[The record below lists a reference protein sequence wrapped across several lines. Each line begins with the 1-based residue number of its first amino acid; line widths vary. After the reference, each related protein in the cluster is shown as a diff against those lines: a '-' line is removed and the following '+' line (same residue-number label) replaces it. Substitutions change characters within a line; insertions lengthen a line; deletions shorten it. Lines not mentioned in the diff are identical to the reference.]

1 MNQITPHTEP
11 HSNSKAAA
19 NGYEPYTS
27 TPNKAM
33 YVGSSK
39 PGYTYFGARY
49 YASDLSVW
57 LSVDPLSDARPSLS
71 PYNYASLNPIMRIDP
86 TGMLDDWVE
95 RDGKIVYDK
104 NVTKGEDNKVQNLKA
119 GDKYLGVE
127 GSALNEE
134 TGKVIIYKR
143 DGSTA
148 EKKAR
153 LSGVEVHPNY
163 ACDIDNPS
171 KSTNNNNGY
180 IWDAADLAIWKHMKN
195 SNDPISRY
203 VKSSMAR
210 GYYPILD
217 AGNAYRKNGYL
228 TTRLQAF
235 KGYLDVA
242 LVLQGDPRGKLKLT
256 RSSKYFNPSSSKST
270 TPPSYKQFLKNT
282 KGKYRGGK
290 RGENF
295 KRARADYRIKYG
307 R

>member
-1 MNQITPHTEP
+1 MPFGEQFIDQRQTGHDIRFKFTGKERD
-11 HSNSKAAA
+11 SET
-19 NGYEPYTS
+19 GYS
-27 TPNKAM
+27 
-33 YVGSSK
+33 
-39 PGYTYFGARY
+39 YFGARY
-49 YASDLSVW
+49 YDSELSLW
-57 LSVDPLSDARPSLS
+57 LSVDPLSDERPSLS
-71 PYNYASLNPIMRIDP
+71 PYNYASWNPVMRIDP

-127 GSALNEE
+127 GYALNEKS
-134 TGKVIIYKR
+134 GKQVHYKK
-143 DGSTA
+143 DGTSKEA
-148 EKKAR
+148 ASHLK
-153 LSGVEVHPNY
+153 GVEIHPDY

-171 KSTNNNNGY
+171 KSTNNRNGY
-180 IWDAADLAIWKHMKN
+180 IWNAADLAIWKHMKN

-235 KGYLDVA
+235 RGYLDMA

-256 RSSKYFNPSSSKST
+256 RGSKYFNPSSSKST
-270 TPPSYKQFLKNT
+270 TPPSYKQYLKNT

-295 KRARADYRIKYG
+295 KRARADYKKIYG